1 MKIFI
6 TDGLPDTFFSAV
18 FAAYGEKD
26 CTVSSD
32 TQLQLPLDGEII
44 NVVYDKEKS
53 RRVLQTINKYDG
65 EAESDIT
72 LVLHSGDSRK
82 EQICL
87 EYIRILVNNKAPV
100 KNMLNNAVILSFND
114 LIYKMTGEIHRLKGL
129 LRFTESAE
137 KILYAPYSPDN
148 DITEYLMRH
157 FAARLKS
164 EKFVI
169 HDIKRGTAGVYDGEH
184 WILGKANAAQISISE
199 SQGFYEKLWKTY
211 YESTNVKER
220 PHDKQMKRSMPVRYW
235 KFLPE
240 KK

>member
-6 TDGLPDTFFSAV
+6 TDGLPDTFFTAV

-87 EYIRILVNNKAPV
+87 EYIRILVNNTAPV
-100 KNMLNNAVILSFND
+100 KNMLNNADILSFND
-114 LIYKMTGEIHRLKGL
+114 LIYKAKYTDLKVFYGSRKARKKFYTPL
-129 LRFTESAE
+129 TAPITILRNT
-137 KILYAPYSPDN
+137 
-148 DITEYLMRH
+148 
-157 FAARLKS
+157 
-164 EKFVI
+164 
-169 HDIKRGTAGVYDGEH
+169 
-184 WILGKANAAQISISE
+184 
-199 SQGFYEKLWKTY
+199 
-211 YESTNVKER
+211 
-220 PHDKQMKRSMPVRYW
+220 
-235 KFLPE
+235 
-240 KK
+240 